1 MNTNVKLKSGD
12 FWSTRS
18 LSDIPGMLVFVEKP
32 NNNTL
37 FGYPMF
43 CEASQA
49 TGECFHLDGH
59 PDFDG
64 LLDERWVNFGNPI
77 KINAKSLYGKLGHSQ
92 FALDCL
98 QAFKKGNDIPLDNGV
113 PMLNGIGDRR
123 EAFHTGLLQTLQKL
137 AGASFV
143 ELTINALRKT
153 LLCDIAIPV
162 LDYLKEN
169 NPCIPILAAAPMAV
183 RSESLISRNQT
194 KALIPD
200 DSLGDSLAK
209 GIILQVNG
217 KDVMLQ
223 MVVHGD
229 IAHFII
235 SGRDICEVEIC
246 MGEGG
251 KWQKVP
257 EVNTG
262 IYVTRPSKLLS
273 GKVQFVFKDGDTEIF
288 DLNIRNE

>member
-1 MNTNVKLKSGD
+1 MNANAKLKSGD

-18 LSDIPGMLVFVEKP
+18 LSDIAGMLVFVERPDK
-32 NNNTL
+32 NTL
-37 FGYPMF
+37 LGYPMF

-49 TGECFHLDGH
+49 TAECFHLDGH

-64 LLDERWVNFGNPI
+64 LLDERWVNFGKPI
-77 KINAKSLYGKLGHSQ
+77 KIKAKSLYGKLGHSQ

-113 PMLNGIGDRR
+113 PMLNGIGDQR
-123 EAFHTGLLQTLQKL
+123 EAFHTGLSQTLQKL

-153 LLCDIAIPV
+153 LLCNIAIPV

-169 NPCIPILAAAPMAV
+169 NPCIPILTATPMAA
-183 RSESLISRNQT
+183 RSESLISGSHS
-194 KALIPD
+194 KALMPN

-209 GIILQVNG
+209 GIVLQVNG

-223 MVVHGD
+223 MMVHGD

-235 SGRDICEVEIC
+235 SGSDIHGVEIC
-246 MGEGG
+246 MDKGG
-251 KWQKVP
+251 KWQRVP
-257 EVNTG
+257 EVNDG
-262 IYVTRPSKLLS
+262 IYVTRPSKLLP
-273 GKVQFVFKDGDTEIF
+273 GKMQFIFKDGDIEIF